1 MPAKLTRKAL
11 PNLRESAPNK
21 PYNCAMIKPR
31 YLTALACAIALLPV
45 TAGNAALSKSL
56 SFYHTHTQNR
66 IEVTFFENGSYRPE
80 ALTQLRGF
88 LGDWRNGEQH
98 DIDPTLLEILWE
110 IQSSTKND
118 GVFEVIS
125 AYRSPQTNLM
135 LRKRSKAVAKKSQH
149 ILGKAIDVRLRG
161 LDTAELRDRALAMRR
176 GGVGYY
182 EQSDFVHLDTG
193 RVRRW

>member
-1 MPAKLTRKAL
+1 MVKFLYT
-11 PNLRESAPNK
+11 
-21 PYNCAMIKPR
+21 IG
-31 YLTALACAIALLPV
+31 LACAIVLLPV
-45 TAGNAALSKSL
+45 PAGNAALSKSL

-98 DIDPTLLEILWE
+98 DIDPSLLDILWE
-110 IQSSTKND
+110 IQQSTNND
-118 GVFEVIS
+118 GVYEVIS
-125 AYRSPQTNLM
+125 AYRSEATNQL
-135 LRKRSKAVAKKSQH
+135 LRKRSNGVAKKSQH

-161 LDTAELRDRALAMRR
+161 LDTAELRDMALELRR

-182 EQSDFVHLDTG
+182 AQSDFVHIDTG